1 MRRYP
6 KHAWPEQPQL
16 EQGVSKSQSR

>member
-6 KHAWPEQPQL
+6 KHAWPERPQL
-16 EQGVSKSQSR
+16 EQGTSQSQSR